1 MSENTNPQLLTNSRF
16 SRAQEERDRDA
27 ALRSLDDTTLRPA
40 FRYVDPDDTAARP
53 YARAR
58 QAQPAPAPA
67 PMRQG
72 RPRRRVGAGAICAI
86 ALVGGIAAALTLHA
100 TSPRSTSVGLL
111 GVQATA
117 TSEQTEAAET
127 NEPQVVAVPQTEV
140 QTEETSA
147 PEPLAEPEAAEPV
160 EPQEVSQP
168 EVAEPEATQEVSQ
181 PETYTFTWTDEPQ
194 GRGGPREEHTLTY
207 TDNGDSYTIEYDGY
221 TLTVTE
227 EELEWLLGEG
237 WDEQV
242 YDTDWSYGQD
252 TSWDYG
258 DGFGVGP
265 GGRW

>member
-1 MSENTNPQLLTNSRF
+1 MTK
-16 SRAQEERDRDA
+16 AGGDRTKRRIA
-27 ALRSLDDTTLRPA
+27 GGIMGATLAAGIACFALWLALRPTSGT
-40 FRYVDPDDTAARP
+40 
-53 YARAR
+53 
-58 QAQPAPAPA
+58 
-67 PMRQG
+67 
-72 RPRRRVGAGAICAI
+72 
-86 ALVGGIAAALTLHA
+86 
-100 TSPRSTSVGLL
+100 TSP
-111 GVQATA
+111 Q
-117 TSEQTEAAET
+117 
-127 NEPQVVAVPQTEV
+127 
-140 QTEETSA
+140 
-147 PEPLAEPEAAEPV
+147 EPLAEPEAAEPV

-252 TSWDYG
+252 TSWGYG